1 MKKAS
6 SSGSGSTPAA
16 GLAVLVLAAG
26 KGTRL
31 PGAGPKVL
39 VECLGTPLLDHV
51 RRAVMPLAPDHTV
64 VVIGYGREL
73 VADWIGRHWNG
84 VKTAVQE
91 PQHGT
96 GHAVRIALAAIP
108 SFAGDVLVVCGDV
121 PQLEE
126 HDLDVLLD
134 AHRRAHAAATVLTG
148 VVTDP
153 GRLGRIVRGTDGRLR
168 GIVEAKDATP
178 EQLAVR
184 EFNTGVY
191 AFAAGP
197 LRAAVAHLPRANAQ
211 GEEYLT
217 DAVGSLA
224 TSGHRVETARA
235 ADGSALL
242 GVNTPADLAAA
253 VVALRRRIVG
263 RHLAAG
269 VLVVDPE
276 STHIEPDVEI
286 APGARILP
294 FTYIGHGCRVGPDC
308 VVGPFAHLRGGTV
321 LDRGAVVGNFVEV
334 KASHLFPGV
343 KAKHL
348 TYLGDADVGEG
359 ANIGCGT
366 ITANY
371 DGKNKHRTSV
381 GAGAHIGAGT
391 VLVAPVAV
399 GVGARTGAN
408 TVVLARRDVPPGAT
422 VVGVPSR
429 EIPSGHPSAAAA
441 APARSA
447 TGRADPARPPPPAN
461 RLLGKPSAQKADP
474 RARTPV
480 PAPPKASPKSKSSV
494 RKG

>member
-1 MKKAS
+1 MKKVF
-6 SSGSGSTPAA
+6 SSGSPPAA
-16 GLAVLVLAAG
+16 GLAVVVLAAG

-51 RRAVMPLAPDHTV
+51 RRAVVPLAPDHAV
-64 VVIGYGREL
+64 VVVGFGRDL
-73 VADWIGRHWNG
+73 VTAWLGKHWPG
-84 VKTAVQE
+84 AKAAVQE

-96 GHAVRIALAAIP
+96 GHAVRVALAAIP
-108 SFAGDVLVVCGDV
+108 SFSGDVLVVCGDV
-121 PQLEE
+121 PQLEA
-126 HDLDVLLD
+126 HDLEALLD

-153 GRLGRIVRGTDGRLR
+153 GRLGRIVRAPDGRLR
-168 GIVEAKDATP
+168 GIVEARDATP

-191 AFAAGP
+191 AFASGP

-217 DAVGSLA
+217 DAIGALA
-224 TSGHRVETARA
+224 TSGQRVETARA

-242 GVNTPADLAAA
+242 GVNTPADLATA
-253 VVALRRRIVG
+253 VLALRRRIVG

-286 APGARILP
+286 SPGARILP
-294 FTYIGHGCRVGPDC
+294 WTYIGHGCRIGPDC

-334 KASHLFPGV
+334 KGSHLCAGV

-371 DGKNKHRTSV
+371 DGKHKHRTTV
-381 GAGAHIGAGT
+381 CAGAHIGSGT
-391 VLVAPVAV
+391 VLVAPVTV
-399 GVGARTGAN
+399 GAGARTGAN
-408 TVVLARRDVPPGAT
+408 AVVTARHDVPPGAT
-422 VVGVPSR
+422 VVGIPAR
-429 EIPSGHPSAAAA
+429 ELASKSHGAAGVAKRSPGGKATAAHPATPAKGA
-441 APARSA
+441 APSKPKPA
-447 TGRADPARPPPPAN
+447 T
-461 RLLGKPSAQKADP
+461 
-474 RARTPV
+474 
-480 PAPPKASPKSKSSV
+480 KSKSSV

>member
-6 SSGSGSTPAA
+6 SPGSPAAA
-16 GLAVLVLAAG
+16 GLAVIVLAAG

-31 PGAGPKVL
+31 PGTGPKVL

-51 RRAVMPLAPDHTV
+51 RRAVEPLAPDHTV
-64 VVIGYGREL
+64 VVVGFGREL
-73 VADWIGRHWNG
+73 VTAWLGKHWAG
-84 VKTAVQE
+84 AKAAVQD

-96 GHAVRIALAAIP
+96 GHAVRVALAAIP
-108 SFAGDVLVVCGDV
+108 SFSGDVLVVCGDV

-126 HDLDVLLD
+126 HDLDALLD

-153 GRLGRIVRGTDGRLR
+153 GRLGRIVRSADGRLQ
-168 GIVEAKDATP
+168 GIVEAKDAST

-197 LRAAVAHLPRANAQ
+197 LRTAVARLPRANAQ

-217 DAVGSLA
+217 DAVGAIAA
-224 TSGHRVETARA
+224 TGQRVETARA

-242 GVNTPADLAAA
+242 GVNTPADLASA
-253 VVALRRRIVG
+253 VTALRRRIVG

-286 APGARILP
+286 AAGARILP
-294 FTYIGHGCRVGPDC
+294 WTYLGHGCRIGPEC

-321 LDRGAVVGNFVEV
+321 LERGAVVGNFVEV
-334 KASHLFPGV
+334 KGSRLAAGV

-371 DGKNKHRTSV
+371 DGKQKHRTTIGS
-381 GAGAHIGAGT
+381 AAHIGSGT
-391 VLVAPVAV
+391 VLVAPVTV
-399 GVGARTGAN
+399 GEGARTGAN
-408 TVVLARRDVPPGAT
+408 AVVTAGRHVPAGAT
-422 VVGVPSR
+422 VIGVPAR
-429 EIPSGHPSAAAA
+429 DISARADG
-441 APARSA
+441 APASA
-447 TGRADPARPPPPAN
+447 PAKGSVPSKGKGPGPAAPPPAK
-461 RLLGKPSAQKADP
+461 GGAPKPRKGAEAKRAASA
-474 RARTPV
+474 
-480 PAPPKASPKSKSSV
+480 APSKSKSKPTV

>member
-6 SSGSGSTPAA
+6 SPGSPPAA
-16 GLAVLVLAAG
+16 GLAVVVLAAG

-51 RRAVMPLAPDHTV
+51 RRAVTPLAPNHTV
-64 VVIGYGREL
+64 VVVGFGREL
-73 VADWIGRHWNG
+73 VTEWLGKHWPG
-84 VKTAVQE
+84 AKAAVQE

-96 GHAVRIALAAIP
+96 GHAVRVALAAIP
-108 SFAGDVLVVCGDV
+108 AFAGDVLVVCGDV

-126 HDLDVLLD
+126 HDLDALLD

-153 GRLGRIVRGTDGRLR
+153 GRLGRIVRGADGRLQ
-168 GIVEAKDATP
+168 GIVEAKDASA
-178 EQLAVR
+178 EQLTVR

-197 LRAAVAHLPRANAQ
+197 LRAAVARLPRANAQ

-217 DAVGSLA
+217 DAVGALA
-224 TSGHRVETARA
+224 SSGQRVETARA
-235 ADGSALL
+235 TDGSALL
-242 GVNTPADLAAA
+242 GVNTPADLASA
-253 VVALRRRIVG
+253 VTALRRRIVG

-294 FTYIGHGCRVGPDC
+294 WTYVGHGCRIGPEC
-308 VVGPFAHLRGGTV
+308 IVGPFAHLRGGTV

-334 KASHLFPGV
+334 KGSHLSAGV

-371 DGKNKHRTSV
+371 DGKHKHRTTV
-381 GAGAHIGAGT
+381 GAGAHIGSGT
-391 VLVAPVAV
+391 VLVAPVTV
-399 GVGARTGAN
+399 GAGARTGAN
-408 TVVLARRDVPPGAT
+408 AVVTARHDVPPGAT
-422 VVGVPSR
+422 VIGVPAR
-429 EIPSGHPSAAAA
+429 EIGARSNGAASAASPKGGRGPAAPTPAKAGLSKPSGSGPAPKQGAARVPAAPAAAA
-441 APARSA
+441 KS
-447 TGRADPARPPPPAN
+447 
-461 RLLGKPSAQKADP
+461 KS
-474 RARTPV
+474 
-480 PAPPKASPKSKSSV
+480 KSKSSA